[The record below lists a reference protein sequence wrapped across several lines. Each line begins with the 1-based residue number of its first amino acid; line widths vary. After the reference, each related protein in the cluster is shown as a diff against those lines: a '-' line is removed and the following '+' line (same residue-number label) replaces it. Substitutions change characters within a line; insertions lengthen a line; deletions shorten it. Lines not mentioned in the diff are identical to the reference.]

1 MFKKL
6 FGVLVLIL
14 GFSFIGIIPAQAKA
28 YVPSQCQGYSGK
40 IICASKSQTRVILVQ
55 NGQVLR
61 SGKARFGGVAS
72 DGTGPWYTRNGV
84 HSVGYKQWNPVSTLY
99 GVNMPFF
106 VQFSGGQG
114 IHYSY
119 EFAQTGYKYSHG
131 CVGLKSY
138 KFAQKVY
145 NFAYVGMPVVVTS
158 G

>member
-1 MFKKL
+1 MFKKIL
-6 FGVLVLIL
+6 SVFTLIFGLMLM
-14 GFSFIGIIPAQAKA
+14 GISPAQAKA
-28 YVPSQCQGYSGK
+28 YVPKQCQGYSGA
-40 IICASKSQTRVILVQ
+40 IICASKAQKRVILVQ
-55 NGQVLR
+55 NGQVVR

-106 VQFSGGQG
+106 VQFSRGQG
-114 IHYSY
+114 IHFSY
-119 EFAQTGYKYSHG
+119 EFSEDGYPYSHG
-131 CVGLKSY
+131 CIGLKSY

-145 NFAYVGMPVVVTS
+145 NYAYTGMPVVVTP